1 MKWTE
6 HELKQALALY
16 CQLPYGK
23 LHSRNPDI
31 VKLANK
37 IGRTP
42 GAVAM
47 KLVNFASLDPSIV
60 NSGRV
65 GLGNASSLDRH
76 IWEEFQLNWE
86 SEITGATE
94 ELMQLGVFA
103 DTKTGQAE
111 EGPPESGEETTKKA
125 HVEIRTK
132 QHLFRRMVLSNYS
145 TACCISGL
153 TDPCLLVAS
162 HIVPWKTSKQD
173 RLNPRNGLCLSVLHD
188 RAYDRGLLTVLPD
201 YTIAV
206 SSHLKK
212 SKDDFIQSTLVACHG
227 KEIALPQK
235 FHPNPE
241 LLEWHNN
248 LIFEAVV

>member
-6 HELKQALALY
+6 QELKLALALY

-23 LHSRNPDI
+23 LHSRNPEI
-31 VKLANK
+31 VTLANK

-76 IWEEFQLNWE
+76 IWEKFQLSWE
-86 SEITGATE
+86 AEITSATE
-94 ELMQLGVFA
+94 ELMQLGIFA
-103 DTKTGQAE
+103 DTKTRHVE
-111 EGPPESGEETTKKA
+111 DDLPEFEGETTKKA
-125 HVEIRTK
+125 QVEIRTK
-132 QHLFRRMVLSNYS
+132 QHLFRRMVLSNYA

-153 TDPCLLVAS
+153 SDPCLLVAS

-212 SKDDFIQSTLVACHG
+212 SKDDFIQSTLVTCHG
-227 KEIALPQK
+227 REITLPQK
-235 FHPNPE
+235 FRPTPE

-248 LIFEAVV
+248 FIFEAAV